1 MKERLFI
8 QAVYPLHALGCQGP
22 VPCARPAP
30 TVAPRQ
36 FPVDKGT
43 WPSPCSQRTD
53 AHFGDSSDSSAFC
66 IWPDGPDQS
75 NPSTPYRLLPDRA
88 RDWLQLLLLLLQ
100 HPRLSI
106 RQSGSTSP
114 AAQPPP
120 RHLVPRRFPS
130 LQRTLWHHWA
140 GRDRASVEPSA
151 AVR

>member
-43 WPSPCSQRTD
+43 WPSPCLKRAD

-88 RDWLQLLLLLLQ
+88 RDWLQLLLLLQRPRTHAFRFDSRVQ
-100 HPRLSI
+100 HRPLPNHRRDTS
-106 RQSGSTSP
+106 SP
-114 AAQPPP
+114 ADSPLCSARFGTIGLAETEPVLSQVPP
-120 RHLVPRRFPS
+120 
-130 LQRTLWHHWA
+130 
-140 GRDRASVEPSA
+140 
-151 AVR
+151 